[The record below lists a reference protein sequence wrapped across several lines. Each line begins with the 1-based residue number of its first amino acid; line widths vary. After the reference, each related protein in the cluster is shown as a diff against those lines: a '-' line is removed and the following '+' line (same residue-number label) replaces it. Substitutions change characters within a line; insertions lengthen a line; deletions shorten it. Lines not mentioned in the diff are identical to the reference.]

1 MLAFSNSQQLLNPVD
16 MYEKVFEHYD
26 ELFQPNISST
36 SLLKSKPITTIQL
49 APKPPTHLLQG
60 SYSNGQVATNRIPP
74 SFTILMNFQ
83 NDGTTNLQILHNSV
97 FWSDSVYCKHGQIY
111 DPTLMTCREIFC
123 MQGYI
128 LSPQGCIPDKN
139 ANTSF
144 SEPIKKPP
152 GQMQIEITLRHS
164 LCVFEPENESNVK
177 CFIIK
182 CSQNNFFFE
191 ELVLSRVPRRKRQ
204 VKSVKKSWC

>member
-1 MLAFSNSQQLLNPVD
+1 MLALNNSQQALNPID
-16 MYEKVFEHYD
+16 MYAELYEHYD
-26 ELFQPNISST
+26 EVFKPVNTANPLI
-36 SLLKSKPITTIQL
+36 KSNPITSIQL

-60 SYSNGQVATNRIPP
+60 SNSNDQIPTNRIPP

-83 NDGTTNLQILHNSV
+83 NDGTTSLQILHNSV

-128 LSPQGCIPDKN
+128 LSPQGCIPDTN
-139 ANTSF
+139 ANQSY

-152 GQMQIEITLRHS
+152 GRMQIEITLRHT
-164 LCVFEPENESNVK
+164 LCIFEPKDQSNV
-177 CFIIK
+177 
-182 CSQNNFFFE
+182 
-191 ELVLSRVPRRKRQ
+191 
-204 VKSVKKSWC
+204 